1 MTQTLNT
8 AGEPLFFPHTL
19 VMDDAG
25 VIRPRPLSELAA
37 ITADVAPDQLL
48 PFVRRLINGTNK
60 RKRQAKWS
68 AVNRQ
73 RLELA
78 RLCLERALNEGV
90 IATAA

>member
-8 AGEPLFFPHTL
+8 AGAPLFFPPSL
-19 VMDDAG
+19 AADDAG
-25 VIRPRPLSELAA
+25 VIQPRPLSELEA
-37 ITADVAPDQLL
+37 ITADVATDQLL

-78 RLCLERALNEGV
+78 RLCIERALNEGV
-90 IATAA
+90 IATPA